1 MRERAK
7 NAHKIRER
15 EEEMRGNAGYA
26 QKSHR
31 GGEGIAGKSPI
42 RAQVMRKRR
51 RVARKCRIR
60 AKGS

>member
-31 GGEGIAGKSPI
+31 GGEGIAGKSQT
-42 RAQVMRKRR
+42 RAQVMRERKRI
-51 RVARKCRIR
+51 ARKYRIR
-60 AKGS
+60 AKGV